1 MESSASAVAFRVANA
16 SDALCITVLGTR
28 VFLDTYATEGI
39 SQSIAQEALE
49 QFSANVVSGQ
59 IANTANTF
67 VVAESSGYM
76 VGFAQL
82 VLGPTQ
88 ELVSA
93 TTSAKLNR
101 LYVHE
106 PFTAKGTGKA
116 LLQCAESLAASKGA
130 STLWLTAW
138 VGNHRALGF
147 YATRGYKDLGATM
160 YVFQGEQYENRVL
173 AKAVHAHAE
182 T

>member
-1 MESSASAVAFRVANA
+1 MESSALAVAFRVAEA
-16 SDALCITVLGTR
+16 SDALRIAVLGTQ

-49 QFSANVVSGQ
+49 QFSANIVSGQ
-59 IANTANTF
+59 IANPATAF
-67 VVAESSGYM
+67 IVAESSGHM
-76 VGFAQL
+76 VGFAQ
-82 VLGPTQ
+82 VILGPTQ
-88 ELVSA
+88 ALVSA
-93 TTSAKLNR
+93 SAAAKLNR

-106 PFTAKGTGKA
+106 QFTAKGIGKA
-116 LLQCAESLAASKGA
+116 LLRRSENLAGLKGA

-147 YATRGYKDLGATM
+147 YASRGYTDLGATM
-160 YVFQGEQYENRVL
+160 YVFQDAQ
-173 AKAVHAHAE
+173 AE